1 MAGSVPAKPPLAT
14 PHLTEFITRVAA
26 AKAPAEVLDFL
37 QVLATRVLPPSD
49 LGAARIPLQM
59 SDRRST
65 RLV

>member
-1 MAGSVPAKPPLAT
+1 
-14 PHLTEFITRVAA
+14 
-26 AKAPAEVLDFL
+26 VLDFL
-37 QVLATRVLPPSD
+37 QVLATRVRPPSD